1 MDFPV
6 LQADWHSSV
15 ASKIL
20 QSMDV
25 LILLGLI
32 VLSAVISTAE
42 IGFFSVNSTKLKALA
57 QTGNTRA
64 KLALHLRS
72 DPQKLL
78 STILV
83 GDRLVGVATPMYAT
97 FLTLSIYGG
106 QTTFDEAIA
115 VMVGLLT
122 FVLLVAVDVI
132 PKTLA
137 AKFAVPVT
145 LNMAYPV
152 YGVQLLLKPLL
163 FVIVPLIYKLT
174 GGKGLTLPLV
184 TEEELKIMLDEGG
197 KTGTIE
203 FEKVKMIKNVFQLKD
218 ITAEDAMT
226 PRLYVFSLD
235 GNLRLKEAQELLY
248 NSKYSRIPVYD
259 GTLDNITGILYK
271 TRALTE
277 LAKGQNEAK
286 LKDIAYPPLFVPS
299 GKTAD
304 DLMKQFQQEKRH
316 MAVVVNEFGGVMGI
330 VTLEDLLEEVVG
342 EIMDETD
349 ITEELI
355 KRLGKNHI
363 LVHSRTEVRKVND
376 FLKVDLG
383 DEAVTIGGL
392 IQQELG
398 RIPKVGEELRI
409 ANCRI
414 LIHEA
419 EPRSIRSV
427 QIFREEK
434 SPAHVEAPNLDLVS

>member
-1 MDFPV
+1 MD
-6 LQADWHSSV
+6 
-15 ASKIL
+15 I
-20 QSMDV
+20 

-57 QTGNTRA
+57 QTGNSRA

-106 QTTFDEAIA
+106 QTFFDEAIA

-152 YGVQLLLKPLL
+152 YGVQLLLRPLL

-226 PRLYVFSLD
+226 PRLYVFSLE

-277 LAKGQNEAK
+277 LAKGQNESK
-286 LKDIAYPPLFVPS
+286 LMDIAYPPLFVPS

-363 LVHSRTEVRKVND
+363 LVHSRTEVRKIND

-434 SPAHVEAPNLDLVS
+434 SLAHVEAPNLDLVS

>member
-1 MDFPV
+1 
-6 LQADWHSSV
+6 
-15 ASKIL
+15 
-20 QSMDV
+20 MDV

-32 VLSAVISTAE
+32 VISAVISTAE
-42 IGFFSVNSTKLKALA
+42 IGFFAVNETKLRALA
-57 QTGNTRA
+57 QTGNARA

-97 FLTLSIYGG
+97 FLTLNIYGG
-106 QTTFDEAIA
+106 RNFFDEAIA
-115 VMVGLLT
+115 VMVGMLT

-152 YGVQLLLKPLL
+152 YWVQLLLKPFL
-163 FVIVPLIYKLT
+163 FVMVPLIHKLT

-184 TEEELKIMLDEGG
+184 TEEELKIMLDQGG

-277 LAKGQNEAK
+277 LAKGRNEAK

-363 LVHSRTEVRKVND
+363 LVHSRTEVRKIND

-398 RIPKVGEELRI
+398 RIPKVGEEVRI

-427 QIFREEK
+427 KIFREEK

>member
-1 MDFPV
+1 
-6 LQADWHSSV
+6 
-15 ASKIL
+15 
-20 QSMDV
+20 
-25 LILLGLI
+25 
-32 VLSAVISTAE
+32 
-42 IGFFSVNSTKLKALA
+42 
-57 QTGNTRA
+57 
-64 KLALHLRS
+64 
-72 DPQKLL
+72 
-78 STILV
+78 
-83 GDRLVGVATPMYAT
+83 
-97 FLTLSIYGG
+97 
-106 QTTFDEAIA
+106 
-115 VMVGLLT
+115 
-122 FVLLVAVDVI
+122 
-132 PKTLA
+132 
-137 AKFAVPVT
+137 
-145 LNMAYPV
+145 
-152 YGVQLLLKPLL
+152 
-163 FVIVPLIYKLT
+163 
-174 GGKGLTLPLV
+174 
-184 TEEELKIMLDEGG
+184 
-197 KTGTIE
+197 
-203 FEKVKMIKNVFQLKD
+203 
-218 ITAEDAMT
+218 
-226 PRLYVFSLD
+226 
-235 GNLRLKEAQELLY
+235 
-248 NSKYSRIPVYD
+248 VYD

-277 LAKGQNEAK
+277 LAKGRNEAK

-363 LVHSRTEVRKVND
+363 LVHGRTEVRKIND

-392 IQQELG
+392 IQQEIG
-398 RIPKVGEELRI
+398 RIPKVGEEVRI

>member
-1 MDFPV
+1 
-6 LQADWHSSV
+6 
-15 ASKIL
+15 
-20 QSMDV
+20 MDV

-32 VLSAVISTAE
+32 VISAVISTAE
-42 IGFFSVNSTKLKALA
+42 IGFFVVSDTKLKALA
-57 QTGNTRA
+57 QTGNSRA

-97 FLTLSIYGG
+97 FLTLNIYGG
-106 QTTFDEAIA
+106 QTSFDEAIA

-163 FVIVPLIYKLT
+163 FVMVPLIHKLT

-203 FEKVKMIKNVFQLKD
+203 VEKVKMIKNVFQLKG

-286 LKDIAYPPLFVPS
+286 LRDIAYPPLFVPS

-434 SPAHVEAPNLDLVS
+434 SPAHVEDPNLNLVS

>member
-1 MDFPV
+1 
-6 LQADWHSSV
+6 
-15 ASKIL
+15 
-20 QSMDV
+20 MDV

-32 VLSAVISTAE
+32 VISAVISTAE
-42 IGFFSVNSTKLKALA
+42 IGFFVVNETKLKALA

-83 GDRLVGVATPMYAT
+83 GDRLIGVATPMYAT
-97 FLTLSIYGG
+97 FLTLNIYGG
-106 QTTFDEAIA
+106 QTFFDEAIA

-163 FVIVPLIYKLT
+163 FVMVPLIHKLT

-203 FEKVKMIKNVFQLKD
+203 VEKVKMIKNVFQLKG

-226 PRLYVFSLD
+226 PRLYVFSLE

>member
-1 MDFPV
+1 
-6 LQADWHSSV
+6 
-15 ASKIL
+15 
-20 QSMDV
+20 MDV

-42 IGFFSVNSTKLKALA
+42 IGFFAVNSTKLRALA
-57 QTGNTRA
+57 QTGNSRA

-72 DPQKLL
+72 DPQRLL

-83 GDRLVGVATPMYAT
+83 GDRLIGVATPMYAT

-106 QTTFDEAIA
+106 QTSFDEAIA

-235 GNLRLKEAQELLY
+235 GNLHLKEAQELLY

-277 LAKGQNEAK
+277 LAKGQYEAK
-286 LKDIAYPPLFVPS
+286 LKDIAYPPLFVPA

-316 MAVVVNEFGGVMGI
+316 MAAVVNEFGGVMGI

-363 LVHSRTEVRKVND
+363 LVHGRTEVRKVND

-383 DEAVTIGGL
+383 NEAVTIAGL

-398 RIPKVGEELRI
+398 RIPKVGEEVRI

>member
-1 MDFPV
+1 
-6 LQADWHSSV
+6 
-15 ASKIL
+15 
-20 QSMDV
+20 MDV
-25 LILLGLI
+25 LFLLGLI

-42 IGFFSVNSTKLKALA
+42 IGFFAVNSTKLRALA
-57 QTGNTRA
+57 QTGNSRA

-83 GDRLVGVATPMYAT
+83 GDRLIGVATPMYAT

-106 QTTFDEAIA
+106 QTFFDEAIA

-235 GNLRLKEAQELLY
+235 GNLHLKEAQELLY

-286 LKDIAYPPLFVPS
+286 LKDIAYPPLFVPA

-316 MAVVVNEFGGVMGI
+316 MAAVVNEFGGVMGI

-363 LVHSRTEVRKVND
+363 LVHGRTEVRKVND

-383 DEAVTIGGL
+383 NEAVTIAGL

-398 RIPKVGEELRI
+398 RIPKVGEEVRI

>member
-1 MDFPV
+1 MDI
-6 LQADWHSSV
+6 A
-15 ASKIL
+15 
-20 QSMDV
+20 
-25 LILLGLI
+25 ILLGLI

-42 IGFFSVNSTKLKALA
+42 IGFFAVNETKLRALA
-57 QTGNTRA
+57 HNHNHRA
-64 KLALHLRS
+64 KMALHLRS

-78 STILV
+78 ATILV
-83 GDRLVGVATPMYAT
+83 GDRLVGTAIPMYAT
-97 FLTLSIYGG
+97 FLTLNTYGAER
-106 QTTFDEAIA
+106 TFFDDTIA
-115 VMVGLLT
+115 VVVGLLT
-122 FVLLVAVDVI
+122 FVLLVSVDVV

-145 LNMAYPV
+145 LNMSYPV
-152 YGVQLLLKPLL
+152 YGVQLLLKPILA
-163 FVIVPLIYKLT
+163 VMVPFIHRVT

-197 KTGTIE
+197 KTGAIE
-203 FEKVKMIKNVFQLKD
+203 VEKVKMIKNVFQLKD

-271 TRALTE
+271 NRALTE
-277 LAKGQNEAK
+277 LAKNLTDAK
-286 LKDIAYPPLFVPS
+286 LKEIAYPPIFVPA

-363 LVHSRTEVRKVND
+363 LVHGRTEVRKVND

-383 DEAVTIGGL
+383 DEAVTISGL

-409 ANCRI
+409 GNCRI

-434 SPAHVEAPNLDLVS
+434 TPVAVEAPNFNLVS

>member
-1 MDFPV
+1 
-6 LQADWHSSV
+6 
-15 ASKIL
+15 
-20 QSMDV
+20 MDV

-42 IGFFSVNSTKLKALA
+42 IGFFAVNSTKLRALA
-57 QTGNTRA
+57 QTGNSRA

-106 QTTFDEAIA
+106 QTFFDEAIA
-115 VMVGLLT
+115 VMIGLLT

-152 YGVQLLLKPLL
+152 YGVQLLLKPFL

-203 FEKVKMIKNVFQLKD
+203 SEKVKMIKNVFQLKD

-235 GNLRLKEAQELLY
+235 GNLHLKEAQELLY
-248 NSKYSRIPVYD
+248 NSKYSRIPLYE

-271 TRALTE
+271 TRALIE

-286 LKDIAYPPLFVPS
+286 LKDIAYPPQFVPA

-363 LVHSRTEVRKVND
+363 LVHGRTEVRKVND

-383 DEAVTIGGL
+383 NEAVTIAGL

-434 SPAHVEAPNLDLVS
+434 SPAHIEAPNLDLVS

>member
-1 MDFPV
+1 
-6 LQADWHSSV
+6 
-15 ASKIL
+15 
-20 QSMDV
+20 MDV

-42 IGFFSVNSTKLKALA
+42 IGFFAVNSTKLKALA
-57 QTGNTRA
+57 QTGNNRA

-106 QTTFDEAIA
+106 QTFFDEAIA

-152 YGVQLLLKPLL
+152 YGVQLLLKPFL
-163 FVIVPLIYKLT
+163 FVMVPLIYKLT

-398 RIPKVGEELRI
+398 RIPKVGEEVRI

>member
-1 MDFPV
+1 
-6 LQADWHSSV
+6 
-15 ASKIL
+15 
-20 QSMDV
+20 MDV

-42 IGFFSVNSTKLKALA
+42 IGFFAVNSTKLRALA
-57 QTGNTRA
+57 QTGNSRA

-106 QTTFDEAIA
+106 QTSFDEAIA

-235 GNLRLKEAQELLY
+235 GNLHLKEAQELLY

-286 LKDIAYPPLFVPS
+286 LKDIAYPPLFVPA

-363 LVHSRTEVRKVND
+363 LVHGRTEVRKVND

-383 DEAVTIGGL
+383 NEAVTIAGL

-398 RIPKVGEELRI
+398 RIPKVGEEVRI

-434 SPAHVEAPNLDLVS
+434 SPAHVEAPNLDLVR

>member
-1 MDFPV
+1 
-6 LQADWHSSV
+6 
-15 ASKIL
+15 
-20 QSMDV
+20 MDV

-42 IGFFSVNSTKLKALA
+42 IGFFSVNSTKLRALA

-106 QTTFDEAIA
+106 QTSFDEAIA

-259 GTLDNITGILYK
+259 ATLDNITGILYK

-277 LAKGQNEAK
+277 LAKGQNESK
-286 LKDIAYPPLFVPS
+286 LKEIAYPPLFVPS

-398 RIPKVGEELRI
+398 RIPKVGEEVRI

-414 LIHEA
+414 VIHEA

-434 SPAHVEAPNLDLVS
+434 LPAHVEAPNLDLVS

>member
-1 MDFPV
+1 
-6 LQADWHSSV
+6 
-15 ASKIL
+15 
-20 QSMDV
+20 MDV

-32 VLSAVISTAE
+32 VISAVISTAE
-42 IGFFSVNSTKLKALA
+42 IGFFVVNETKLKALA

-97 FLTLSIYGG
+97 FLTLNIYGG
-106 QTTFDEAIA
+106 QTSFDEAIA

-152 YGVQLLLKPLL
+152 YGVQLLLKPFL
-163 FVIVPLIYKLT
+163 FVMVPLIHKLT

-203 FEKVKMIKNVFQLKD
+203 VEKVKMIKNVFQLKG

>member
-1 MDFPV
+1 MD
-6 LQADWHSSV
+6 
-15 ASKIL
+15 I
-20 QSMDV
+20 

-163 FVIVPLIYKLT
+163 FVMVPLIYKLT

-434 SPAHVEAPNLDLVS
+434 SPAHIEAPNLDLVS

>member
-1 MDFPV
+1 M
-6 LQADWHSSV
+6 S
-15 ASKIL
+15 
-20 QSMDV
+20 
-25 LILLGLI
+25 
-32 VLSAVISTAE
+32 
-42 IGFFSVNSTKLKALA
+42 
-57 QTGNTRA
+57 
-64 KLALHLRS
+64 
-72 DPQKLL
+72 
-78 STILV
+78 
-83 GDRLVGVATPMYAT
+83 
-97 FLTLSIYGG
+97 
-106 QTTFDEAIA
+106 
-115 VMVGLLT
+115 
-122 FVLLVAVDVI
+122 
-132 PKTLA
+132 
-137 AKFAVPVT
+137 
-145 LNMAYPV
+145 YPV
-152 YGVQLLLKPLL
+152 YWVQFLLRPILA
-163 FVIVPLIYKLT
+163 FMVPFIHKVT

-197 KTGTIE
+197 KTGASE
-203 FEKVKMIKNVFQLKD
+203 VEKVKMIKNVFQLKD

-271 TRALTE
+271 SRALTE
-277 LAKGQNEAK
+277 LAKNQTDAK
-286 LKDIAYPPLFVPS
+286 LKEIAYPPIFVPA

-363 LVHSRTEVRKVND
+363 LVHGRTEVRKVND

-383 DEAVTIGGL
+383 DEAVTISGL

-409 ANCRI
+409 GNCRI

-434 SPAHVEAPNLDLVS
+434 TPVAVEAPNFNLVS